1 MNPRLP
7 RSKTMRVATALT
19 GMTACAA
26 GFLPT
31 AAAHAATGAGQP
43 GKTTGSMDK
52 KGKLVRLKVMPGPG
66 GPGVAGPDTAAPA
79 QPYWLNIYFKESV
92 YSYQVC
98 GWHPTNEWRCTAH
111 DTDSLVSSPNLIRHV
126 GGNKYSWDRG
136 TIDIYWNGGG
146 AGHWDTCNTNG
157 AYNGQAY
164 LGQSG
169 HDSVSLWSSKDG
181 GIGNGAA
188 AC

>member
-1 MNPRLP
+1 MKPRLP

-31 AAAHAATGAGQP
+31 AAAHAATGSGQP
-43 GKTTGSMDK
+43 AKTTGPMDE

-66 GPGVAGPDTAAPA
+66 AAGPATSAPA

-92 YSYQVC
+92 YTYQVC

-111 DTDSLVSSPNLIRHV
+111 DTDSLVSSPNLIKDV

-164 LGQSG
+164 LGRSG

-181 GIGNGAA
+181 GIGNGAKT
-188 AC
+188 C